1 MSHTHFRSICALGK
15 VFHTHAE
22 HIMPPLPEHPTLN
35 LRVNP
40 RRPSITH
47 PSPYQTIIRTKVLL
61 DSCHA
66 TFHMKIACFLP
77 QLHIQEKSARAWSAL
92 FPVHFNFYKHE
103 ATHLYQHRHIDTDI
117 KGIYVGGGCAH
128 SNCVFFFVAND
139 NKMGELFLTNMLSV
153 PCCRAICG
161 RKWSRQI
168 SGLTTP
174 RIIHA
179 DMLYTVWMCL
189 Q

>member
-128 SNCVFFFVAND
+128 SNCVFFF
-139 NKMGELFLTNMLSV
+139 
-153 PCCRAICG
+153 CC
-161 RKWSRQI
+161 K
-168 SGLTTP
+168 
-174 RIIHA
+174 
-179 DMLYTVWMCL
+179 
-189 Q
+189 